1 MCKNKS
7 LAFGFGL
14 LAGVIGGIV
23 AGVLYAPKSGEESRQ
38 QLKETALELY
48 EKHSPAISEA
58 KKQAL
63 ESVDL
68 ARYKLEQQFRKFN
81 NMLKSQKLQKAKEL
95 ESYNNKQKNSQYKD

>member
-7 LAFGFGL
+7 MAFGLGL
-14 LAGVIGGIV
+14 IAGVVGGIV

-38 QLKETALELY
+38 KLKDVACEFY
-48 EKHSPAISEA
+48 EKNAPSIQEA

-63 ESVDL
+63 ESVAL
-68 ARYKLEQQFRKFN
+68 AKYKLERQFRKFN

-95 ESYNNKQKNSQYKD
+95 ESADNEFEY